1 MGYAGGV
8 DNIVTIV
15 IWVYLVTILA
25 LFIGFYWKASIAKYN
40 PSLKHEDDENVHTL
54 SAKGFWTRR
63 YLAIM
68 LIIMACIAFLIIV
81 YLSRK
86 YILKRVRQ
94 AGQEGKMMGAS
105 AMEEAE
111 LRGIQSKREPAGG
124 MVDDAIPAG
133 ESSRSTLTSWSGG
146 ASASSGS
153 DDIPLSIHLGS
164 SSGGDIQSDELFSGQ
179 TSESSSMSP
188 FSTGSELD
196 SLSTMASVSDPSL
209 MMNELESL
217 ESVQSSPWGEGGGD
231 SLYSLSS
238 MSSGSAPPAAD
249 TMTNLSVPTDS
260 SLAPA
265 SIPSEDVK
273 SFASWKTEDLLS
285 DSALNDSS
293 SESFS
298 AGGAPAPLAGSSASL
313 SLDSRSSHSGSSG
326 SLGSLGSL
334 GSFASS
340 NTNGSLA
347 SRSSS
352 LRSLEGQSSSVSSL
366 SGSLPEVS
374 SASSSMGS
382 LSSAGDSLFTSSM
395 NGTLDSLDSM
405 SSLSSADLSQFP
417 APHGTTN

>member
-15 IWVYLVTILA
+15 IWVYLVAILA

-94 AGQEGKMMGAS
+94 AGQEGRMLGAS

-124 MVDDAIPAG
+124 MVDDAIP

-164 SSGGDIQSDELFSGQ
+164 SSGCDIQSDELFSGQ
-179 TSESSSMSP
+179 TSESSGLSP

-209 MMNELESL
+209 AMNELESL

-238 MSSGSAPPAAD
+238 MSSGSAEPPAPD

-273 SFASWKTEDLLS
+273 SFVSWKTEDLLS
-285 DSALNDSS
+285 NSALNDSS

-298 AGGAPAPLAGSSASL
+298 AGGASAPPARSASL

-417 APHGTTN
+417 TPHGTTN